1 MYVWCRRMIWYDT
14 TYNYNLQHGCLGAEI
29 CVFRIALSCAMKN
42 YAYRPVRSWKQKC
55 TARAVEKK
63 SSTSHLP
70 SWKKLC
76 TVRSRREKL
85 WAPSRP
91 AEQKYIY
98 RPVPSWQFLFTVPSR
113 RDNFYLPSR
122 PVMTIFIYRP
132 VPSWNKKVIV
142 LYRPVPSRK
151 FIPTVPSRPIQ
162 ATIVCIFLRSRL
174 VPFSYFSPNMSK
186 QYRPVYHRAWKA
198 LIFPPI

>member
-113 RDNFYLPSR
+113 RDNFYLIVPSR
-122 PVMTIFIYRP
+122 HETKR
-132 VPSWNKKVIV
+132 KVIV
-142 LYRPVPSRK
+142 LLYRPLPSRK
-151 FIPTVPSRPIQ
+151 FTPTVPSHPGNYN
-162 ATIVCIFLRSRL
+162 F
-174 VPFSYFSPNMSK
+174 FFF
-186 QYRPVYHRAWKA
+186 YRPGPSRFHFFSR
-198 LIFPPI
+198 